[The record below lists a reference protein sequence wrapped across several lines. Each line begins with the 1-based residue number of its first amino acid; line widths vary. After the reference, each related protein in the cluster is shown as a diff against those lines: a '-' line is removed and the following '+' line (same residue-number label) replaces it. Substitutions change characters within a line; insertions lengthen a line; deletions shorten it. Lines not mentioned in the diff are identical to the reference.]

1 MIIQN
6 WGMCLSSKIKGIWPL
21 PGGTKN
27 YVVTTKK
34 ILKKVESENLTMND
48 LATWLKQEYGLKGD
62 TAHAYL
68 RIVKRCLGFLEK
80 AGNHIKITSIAREF
94 LTTNDNK
101 LVLDSLQKRVLGFD
115 VILSMLSDGEKM
127 TLEEIHR
134 GLLEKCNVNW
144 QSLNQTYWRLNWLTS
159 SGYVDKDH
167 GKYYLTE
174 KQHPLHPSPPPPNA
188 IDDYLKHAQA
198 LLKKHGKMS
207 ELDTISTLIEP
218 LLKDVLKWNIR
229 DPDEVQ
235 REYPIR
241 IGEKTE
247 YVDIALKI
255 DNRPVVFIEAKSVDV
270 PLRNHL
276 AVQPIRYANA
286 DGVSWCVLVN
296 GRELRVYNA
305 FWKIKGIESKML
317 FKLLIDDFKEKSG
330 KLKLLSKE
338 SLASG
343 KLDEEGEFEHAKRII
358 SEWLKQKENS
368 IVKSIVELDP
378 SLKEECLR
386 QVIRKLL

>member
-1 MIIQN
+1 MSIQN
-6 WGMCLSSKIKGIWPL
+6 WGMCLPSKIKGIWPL

-27 YVVTTKK
+27 YVVTTKN
-34 ILKKVESENLTMND
+34 ILEKVESEKLTMND
-48 LATWLKQEYGLKGD
+48 LAAWLKQKYDLKGD

-80 AGNHIKITSIAREF
+80 SGNHVKITSIAREF

-115 VILSMLSDGEKM
+115 VILSMLSDGKKM

-159 SGYVDKDH
+159 SGYVDKDQR
-167 GKYYLTE
+167 KYYLTE
-174 KQHPLHPSPPPPNA
+174 KQHTPPPSPTPLNA
-188 IDDYLKHAQA
+188 IDGYLKHAQT

-207 ELDTISTLIEP
+207 ELDTISTLITP
-218 LLKDVLKWNIR
+218 LLQDVLGWDIR

-247 YVDIALKI
+247 YVDIALKL
-255 DNRPVVFIEAKSVDV
+255 DNRPVVFIEAKSIDV

-296 GRELRVYNA
+296 GRELRIYNA
-305 FWKIKGIESKML
+305 FWKIKGIDRKML
-317 FKLLIDDFKEKSG
+317 FKLSIDDFKEKIDR
-330 KLKLLSKE
+330 LKLLSKE

-343 KLDEEGEFEHAKRII
+343 KLDEEGEFEHAKRIL
-358 SEWLKQKENS
+358 SEWLEQNENN
-368 IVKSIVELDP
+368 IAKSIIKLDP